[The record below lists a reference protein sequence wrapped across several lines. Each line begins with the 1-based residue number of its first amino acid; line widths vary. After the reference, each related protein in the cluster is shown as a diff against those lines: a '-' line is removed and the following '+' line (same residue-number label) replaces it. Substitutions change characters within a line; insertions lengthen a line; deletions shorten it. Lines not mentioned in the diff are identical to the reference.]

1 MNRNLIR
8 AALAAA
14 ALSLAAC
21 GGDRAGGGSA
31 AADSTRPAGTQPA
44 PGPQT
49 GAAPQT
55 DQNVPPPF
63 PPEPPVENRDT
74 VHHLGGGQ
82 TYASC
87 MARARAGK
95 PDERPLLEQTCRQLP
110 DAPR

>member
-21 GGDRAGGGSA
+21 GDKAGNGNVP
-31 AADSTRPAGTQPA
+31 ADSTQPAGTQPA

-49 GAAPQT
+49 NAAPQT
-55 DQNVPPPF
+55 DQNVPPGF

-74 VHHLGGGQ
+74 VHRLSPGQ

-87 MARARAGK
+87 MARARAGN
-95 PDERPLLEQTCRQLP
+95 PDERALLESTCKNLP